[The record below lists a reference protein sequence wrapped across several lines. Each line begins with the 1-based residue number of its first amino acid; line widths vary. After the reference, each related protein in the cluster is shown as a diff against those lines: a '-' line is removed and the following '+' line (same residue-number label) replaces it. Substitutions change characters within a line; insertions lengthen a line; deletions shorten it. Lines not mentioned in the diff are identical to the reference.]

1 MVSAMAVSGISFKGA
16 IMDRSKKTGILNI
29 LRFHCAWQRANS
41 GLAGAFAAV
50 IIGVFP
56 LVFRDYYFD
65 ILNFKTQF
73 FYWVVIIFAAVLLM
87 VNAAFLILSIY
98 LGCLRDPVRGRRI
111 DASDWSMLD
120 FILIAGIS
128 TLQSVFPAAALLG
141 SDGRFSGLLLW
152 IAYAFMY
159 FAVSKNLRLRQWYMD
174 LFLAAGMAACA
185 IGILQ
190 YFDIDPIGFRR
201 MMEPEQFY
209 MFTSTIGNI
218 NTYTSYAALLAG
230 ASTLLF
236 FVEESRIRKKWYFF
250 CMSVS
255 FFALITGM
263 SDNAYLAILA
273 LIGLLPLYAFKDL
286 RGVSTYTFILAV
298 LTSEFW
304 ILHRLLPPHSGA
316 AGRMGGLYRVISG
329 SHYLIVLVAALWA
342 VYAALRRIIQRLPD
356 AHPLMRDGNRGRWA
370 WLAFLA
376 VGVILTGFA
385 LYDVNVRGNAGNYG
399 GLAQYLAINDDW
411 GTHRWYIWRIGLER
425 YRGFSITQKLF
436 GTGPDTYGLVV
447 MEKYYDEMVKRYGE
461 FFDSAHNEYL
471 QYLVTVGLAGLAAYL
486 ALLVTSVCKMIR
498 SAGKR
503 PYVMAIAFAI
513 ICYAAQ
519 AAVNISVPIVTP
531 VMLMLLAMGVSGA
544 DETA

>member
-1 MVSAMAVSGISFKGA
+1 
-16 IMDRSKKTGILNI
+16 
-29 LRFHCAWQRANS
+29 
-41 GLAGAFAAV
+41 
-50 IIGVFP
+50 
-56 LVFRDYYFD
+56 
-65 ILNFKTQF
+65 
-73 FYWVVIIFAAVLLM
+73 
-87 VNAAFLILSIY
+87 
-98 LGCLRDPVRGRRI
+98 
-111 DASDWSMLD
+111 
-120 FILIAGIS
+120 
-128 TLQSVFPAAALLG
+128 
-141 SDGRFSGLLLW
+141 
-152 IAYAFMY
+152 
-159 FAVSKNLRLRQWYMD
+159 
-174 LFLAAGMAACA
+174 
-185 IGILQ
+185 
-190 YFDIDPIGFRR
+190 
-201 MMEPEQFY
+201 
-209 MFTSTIGNI
+209 
-218 NTYTSYAALLAG
+218 
-230 ASTLLF
+230 
-236 FVEESRIRKKWYFF
+236 
-250 CMSVS
+250 MSVS

-273 LIGLLPLYAFKDL
+273 LIGLLPLYAFKNL

-385 LYDVNVRGNAGNYG
+385 LYDVNVRGNTGNYG

-544 DETA
+544 DGTA